1 VRQFPERLIAVV
13 KRDCPTCNLIVPVLR
28 TLAAK
33 GPLTIYSQDDSGFPE
48 GVPGVVSDV
57 DLEQSYRLG
66 IHVVPTLIGVT
77 DGAERGRALGWHRGE
92 WEQLSGVT
100 PLGPE
105 LPETRPGCA
114 SRTEEPGVRA
124 GLAIRY
130 GSVSFQSRP
139 VRIPATADPIEA
151 CYDRGW
157 TDGLPVVPPTRERV
171 LAMLTGTTRSAAAV
185 VGRIPPD
192 YAECTVEKAAIN
204 AVMAGC
210 KPEYLPV
217 VLTAVEAALAPEF
230 GLHGVLATTNAI
242 GPVVMVNGPVARA
255 IGMNARGNAFGQGN
269 RANATIGRALQLI
282 VRNVGGGR
290 PGEIDRAV
298 LGNPGKYTFCFAEDE
313 REERRQG
320 VPGDQGSGWESF
332 AVERGFA
339 PGASTVTVFPGDGTT
354 PIVDEISRT
363 ADSLV
368 QSFASVLRAAYN
380 PKKIGDLIVVV
391 VVTPEH
397 ARVFQ
402 GAGWSKRQ
410 FKTELEGL
418 LESKFRRLDI
428 VRAGGSAGKF
438 SAYITGLASITSGP
452 VTREVL
458 S

>member
-1 VRQFPERLIAVV
+1 MPSSSLIAVV
-13 KRDCPTCNLIVPVLR
+13 KHDCPTCNLIVPVLR
-28 TLAAK
+28 ALADQ
-33 GPLTIYSQDDSGFPE
+33 GSLTVYSQDDAVFLE
-48 GVPGVVSDV
+48 GVSGVVSDAN
-57 DLEQSYRLG
+57 LEQSFRLG
-66 IHVVPTLIGVT
+66 VHVVPTLIRMTGGV
-77 DGAERGRALGWHRGE
+77 ESGRALGWHRGE
-92 WEQLSGVT
+92 WEQLSGMAA
-100 PLGPE
+100 LGAE

-114 SRTEEPGVRA
+114 SRTEDPGVRER
-124 GLAIRY
+124 LAIQY
-130 GSVSFQSRP
+130 GGVTFQSR
-139 VRIPATADPIEA
+139 RIRVPATTDPIEA
-151 CYDRGW
+151 CYERGW
-157 TDGLPVVPPTRERV
+157 TDGLPVVPPTPERV
-171 LAMLTGTTRSAAAV
+171 LAMLAGTTRPATAV

-192 YAECTVEKAAIN
+192 YAECSVEKAAIN

-217 VLTAVEAALAPEF
+217 VLTSVEAALAPEF

-242 GPVVMVNGPVARA
+242 GPVVMVNGPIARA

-313 REERRQG
+313 PTAQ
-320 VPGDQGSGWESF
+320 PSGWESF

-339 PGASTVTVFPGDGTT
+339 AGTSTVTVFPGDGAT
-354 PIVDEISRT
+354 PIVDETSRE
-363 ADSLV
+363 AESLL
-368 QSFASVLRAAYN
+368 QSFAAVLRAAYN

-397 ARVFQ
+397 AGVFQ
-402 GAGWSKRQ
+402 GAGWSKQQ
-410 FKTELEGL
+410 FKTALEAL
-418 LESKFRRLDI
+418 LESKFRRLDV
-428 VRAGGSAGKF
+428 VRAGGSAGKY
-438 SAYITGLASITSGP
+438 SAYITGLALITSGP

>member
-1 VRQFPERLIAVV
+1 LIAVV

-28 TLAAK
+28 ELSGA
-33 GPLTIYSQDDSGFPE
+33 GPFTIYTQDDPDFLT
-48 GVPGVVSDV
+48 GVPGVVIDEH
-57 DLEQSYRLG
+57 LEHSYRLDV
-66 IHVVPTLIGVT
+66 HVVPTLIRVS
-77 DGAERGRALGWHRGE
+77 DGRETGRALGWQRGE
-92 WEQLSGVT
+92 WETLSGHA
-100 PLGPE
+100 PLGAE
-105 LPETRPGCA
+105 LPESRPGCA
-114 SRTEEPGVRA
+114 SRTEEPGVGER
-124 GLAIRY
+124 LAVRY
-130 GSVSFQSRP
+130 GTVSLRSR
-139 VRIPATADPIEA
+139 RIRVPATTDPIEA

-157 TDGLPVVPPTRERV
+157 SDGLPVVPPTPERV
-171 LAMLTGTTRSAAAV
+171 VAMLAGTTRAAEAII
-185 VGRIPPD
+185 GRIPPD

-313 REERRQG
+313 E
-320 VPGDQGSGWESF
+320 GSGWESF

-339 PGASTVTVFPGDGTT
+339 PGTSTVSVFPGDGAT

-363 ADSLV
+363 PESLV

-391 VVTPEH
+391 VVTMEH
-397 ARVFQ
+397 ARLFQ
-402 GAGWSKRQ
+402 AAGWSKPQLKAR
-410 FKTELEGL
+410 LETL
-418 LESKFRRLDI
+418 LESKFRRLDV
-428 VRAGGSAGKF
+428 VRAGGSAGKY
-438 SAYITGLASITSGP
+438 SAYITGIAAITSEP

-458 S
+458 P